1 MANLYRI
8 HSASYDGKAIPQAL
22 NNRAWDLAVIGNEAI
37 DARSGVAC
45 AFSSSHSSTRFQ
57 MNYDVAIKQIM
68 IDQAKAQYGA
78 IRTKLRG
85 ITSLLIEA
93 TTLNCPE
100 ILNLLRAAK
109 DEGVKKVSFLY
120 LEPLEYRRTLKG
132 LLSDHRDF
140 NLSENC
146 RFQSVHGFMANLYE
160 IPQGQAVFFLGFE
173 KSRLG
178 QALEQEEALQQ
189 WTKHA
194 VFGVPAFEPSWEI
207 DSIANNVQHLASS
220 HYQVQY
226 APASGVAAAY
236 GLLNQL
242 LHEDKTDSPIV
253 VAPLGTKPHTI
264 GASLFLVEHNAF
276 DRAVLLYDH
285 PHRRQDRSAD
295 IRRWHLYDVHVENSN
310 L

>member
-1 MANLYRI
+1 MANMYRI
-8 HSASYDGKAIPQAL
+8 HSMSYDGEAIPEVL
-22 NNRAWDLAVIGNEAI
+22 SSRTWDLAVFGNKAI
-37 DARSGVAC
+37 DVRSGVAC
-45 AFSSSHSSTRFQ
+45 AFSSSHSNSSLQ
-57 MNYDVAIKQIM
+57 IDYDVAIKQIV
-68 IDQAKAQYGA
+68 IDQTRVQYGA
-78 IRTKLRG
+78 LRTKLRG
-85 ITSLLIEA
+85 TKSLLVEA

-100 ILNLLRAAK
+100 ILYLLHAAK
-109 DEGVKKVSFLY
+109 DEGIKKVSFLY

-132 LLSDHRDF
+132 LLSDRRDF
-140 NLSENC
+140 DLSENC
-146 RFQSVHGFMANLYE
+146 RFESVHGFMANLYE

-207 DSIANNVQHLASS
+207 DSIANNVQHLVSS
-220 HYQVQY
+220 HYEVQY
-226 APASGVAAAY
+226 APASGVDAAY
-236 GLLNQL
+236 GLLNRL
-242 LHEDKTDSPIV
+242 LHDDKTGSPIV

-285 PHRRQDRSAD
+285 PQRRQDRSAD
-295 IRRWHLYDVHVENSN
+295 IRRWHLYDVHVEN
-310 L
+310 